1 LDAPFA
7 IDHFESNES
16 NIERSIMTEGPGAT
30 HRKLADPGAKRQAS
44 KHYQLMTVY
53 VKLRLPNRESKP
65 RGEPI

>member
-1 LDAPFA
+1 
-7 IDHFESNES
+7 
-16 NIERSIMTEGPGAT
+16 MTEGPGAT
-30 HRKLADPGAKRQAS
+30 RRKLADPGAKRQAS